1 MFIVKD
7 RRVIVALTL
16 LLAAATA
23 IAGFY
28 WNEARKE
35 VVFLC
40 GNFTSGVSRA
50 SVVEQLD
57 SVELSVVKTTALSS
71 GSRIELSSP
80 LNFGLY
86 RCVIDLDASDTVVQA
101 GLE

>member
-1 MFIVKD
+1 MSFVKD
-7 RRVIVALTL
+7 RRAIVALTL

-40 GNFTSGVSRA
+40 GNFTAGVSRA
-50 SVVEQLD
+50 SVVEQLATVNL
-57 SVELSVVKTTALSS
+57 STVSVVALPA

-80 LNFGLY
+80 LNFRLY
-86 RCVIDLDASDTVVQA
+86 RCVIDFDASDTVIQA
-101 GLE
+101 GLK